1 MNKKAKIAF
10 VSIVSNSSLIC
21 LKLIVGFLSGS
32 VSIISEA
39 IHSSMDLIAAIMAY
53 IAVRL
58 SSKKPDKKHPY
69 GHGKFENVSGVVEG
83 ILIIVAAVW
92 IIFEAIHKI
101 NNPGKISSY
110 YLAIGVMFFSAVV
123 NYFVSRKLYKVAKET
138 NSIALEA
145 DALHLKADVY
155 TSLGVGFGILL
166 IWISGINI
174 LDPIIAIAVAVFI
187 LQEAYKLIIKAF
199 DPLLDSR
206 VEQAEIDKFCE
217 IIRLNLPENTAIHD
231 LRVRQNGSVYIL
243 DFALQVPPNMI
254 VKDAHSI
261 CDLLEKKIRLVYAD
275 ADINIHIE
283 PKKD

>member
-1 MNKKAKIAF
+1 
-10 VSIVSNSSLIC
+10 
-21 LKLIVGFLSGS
+21 
-32 VSIISEA
+32 
-39 IHSSMDLIAAIMAY
+39 
-53 IAVRL
+53 
-58 SSKKPDKKHPY
+58 
-69 GHGKFENVSGVVEG
+69 
-83 ILIIVAAVW
+83 
-92 IIFEAIHKI
+92 
-101 NNPGKISSY
+101 
-110 YLAIGVMFFSAVV
+110 MFFSAVV
-123 NYFVSRKLYKVAKET
+123 NFFVSRKLYKVAKET

-206 VEQAEIDKFCE
+206 VEQVEIDKFCE

-254 VKDAHSI
+254 VQDAHSI
-261 CDLLEKKIRLVYAD
+261 CDLLEKKIRFVYAD

-283 PKKD
+283 PKIG

>member
-123 NYFVSRKLYKVAKET
+123 NFFVSRRLYKVAKET

-254 VKDAHSI
+254 VQDAHSI
-261 CDLLEKKIRLVYAD
+261 CDLLEKKIRFVYAD

-283 PKKD
+283 PKIG